1 MQEGVRRGKKKQM
14 VERDNDEERKR
25 LKESTVVVKERRMR
39 KRGGRRWFVGV
50 LRCVCVCV
58 YTRAASHTVSTK
70 TEYLDLECLHLLNTH
85 TISVSF
91 LQCIP
96 FFNLKVVFSL
106 LF

>member
-1 MQEGVRRGKKKQM
+1 M

-25 LKESTVVVKERRMR
+25 LKESTVAVKERRMR

-96 FFNLKVVFSL
+96 FLTWR
-106 LF
+106 